1 MKWMNFVYNSNYKL
15 SNSHIKMLKIILSV
29 WTVIITIL
37 TLLMNLVFFSKGG
50 YNHPVLTWSYI
61 FVITTYINVYRFFSM
76 VYDNNNQISL
86 LQLKVWSML
95 FVRGVFV
102 SYLYLSFYAENILGI
117 ISFLVAYLLT
127 FVCNYYLTKAVNN
140 EKQKN

>member
-1 MKWMNFVYNSNYKL
+1 MNYIL
-15 SNSHIKMLKIILSV
+15 SKSHIKMLKIILGI
-29 WTVIITIL
+29 WTAIISALTVSTIC
-37 TLLMNLVFFSKGG
+37 VFVSKGG
-50 YNHPVLTWSYI
+50 YNHPIVFFACILA
-61 FVITTYINVYRFFSM
+61 ITTYINVYRFFSM

-102 SYLYLSFYAENILGI
+102 SCVYLSFYAMNILAS
-117 ISFLVAYLLT
+117 ISFSLAYIAT
-127 FVCNYYLTKAVNN
+127 FFCNYYLTKAVNN